1 LGAIGKEESEEKMP
15 CWTFGKRW
23 QVSSNLIITAKK
35 EEIENIQ
42 YFGEKYREYMKHTTM
57 FVPFI
62 F

>member
-1 LGAIGKEESEEKMP
+1 MKNVSWLGILLAVI
-15 CWTFGKRW
+15 TTIL
-23 QVSSNLIITAKK
+23 LIITAKK

-42 YFGEKYREYMKHTTM
+42 YFGKKYQEYMKLTKM